1 MEDIRFERHF
11 RTPYS
16 ESYYI
21 MQGASLQTNNRIGT
35 IDIHFTTTA
44 VHGTLI
50 LERELDESDLT
61 KLIEQIDEDLV
72 LSADMPRDDFL
83 VSVYIGKDV
92 GFYSDEY
99 FADENSADD
108 EFGADDD
115 EALRDLVVGIA
126 LRHQFQDFAFSF
138 SQIRVTIFLFTGIH
152 ALQVISHHDRLRR
165 RREVEIPVIHDM
177 QGGNQLG
184 IGSLFEHIA
193 GCARA

>member
-1 MEDIRFERHF
+1 MDDIRFERHF

-21 MQGASLQTNNRIGT
+21 MQGNGLQSNSRLGT

-50 LERELDESDLT
+50 LERELKEADLS
-61 KLIEQIDEDLV
+61 KLIAEIDEDLV

-99 FADENSADD
+99 FAENSEPGFGED
-108 EFGADDD
+108 E
-115 EALRDLVVGIA
+115 E
-126 LRHQFQDFAFSF
+126 
-138 SQIRVTIFLFTGIH
+138 
-152 ALQVISHHDRLRR
+152 
-165 RREVEIPVIHDM
+165 
-177 QGGNQLG
+177 
-184 IGSLFEHIA
+184 
-193 GCARA
+193 

>member
-1 MEDIRFERHF
+1 
-11 RTPYS
+11 
-16 ESYYI
+16 
-21 MQGASLQTNNRIGT
+21 MQGASLQSNNRIGT

-99 FADENSADD
+99 FADENDASDD
-108 EFGADDD
+108 FDADDD
-115 EALRDLVVGIA
+115 DL
-126 LRHQFQDFAFSF
+126 
-138 SQIRVTIFLFTGIH
+138 
-152 ALQVISHHDRLRR
+152 
-165 RREVEIPVIHDM
+165 
-177 QGGNQLG
+177 
-184 IGSLFEHIA
+184 
-193 GCARA
+193 